1 MATNDTDW
9 DTVAPF
15 PPFPPAAPPGPFEY
29 LKVEYAGLYVG
40 AFVGVVIVGMATY
53 VLVHC
58 MVENGYLIGRVAC
71 WKLWSCKKNWQ
82 QRVKKSKQAKDVTC
96 AEDMDNDSEAEA
108 EEHESRVRA
117 AQKSKSRSSSSD
129 NI

>member
-15 PPFPPAAPPGPFEY
+15 PPFPPATPPGPFEY
-29 LKVEYAGLYVG
+29 FKVEYTGLYVG
-40 AFVGVVIVGMATY
+40 AFIGVVIVGMATY

-58 MVENGYLIGRVAC
+58 MVENGYVLGRVAC
-71 WKLWSCKKNWQ
+71 WKLWICKKNWQ
-82 QRVKKSKQAKDVTC
+82 QRVKKSAQAKDVAC

-108 EEHESRVRA
+108 EEIESRVRA
-117 AQKSKSRSSSSD
+117 AQKSKSRSSSSE